1 MTIGL
6 SAVHR
11 AGSGLKRYAKR
22 VERAAAIDRELS
34 GGLSAA
40 GERAVQTRHVGCGAS
55 DFEIYQAAKA
65 RFKAPLLRLVA
76 QR

>member
-11 AGSGLKRYAKR
+11 AESGLKRYAKK

-34 GGLSAA
+34 DGLSAA
-40 GERAVQTRHVGCGAS
+40 DKHAVQTRHAGCGTG
-55 DFEIYQAAKA
+55 DFVKFQS
-65 RFKAPLLRLVA
+65 R
-76 QR
+76 

>member
-6 SAVHR
+6 SAVHQ
-11 AGSGLKRYAKR
+11 AGSGLKRYSKK

-34 GGLSAA
+34 DGLGA
-40 GERAVQTRHVGCGAS
+40 GAPSRRGRQGVARAILK
-55 DFEIYQAAKA
+55 FIKPLKA